1 MQKYDIEMHL
11 GKTPF
16 IFSCCFQSVR
26 EKLRKY
32 QSIPETDITD
42 KTDPIRI
49 SVNREDIRIIHDCYG
64 PGSWCPKTEYDML
77 GVLASET
84 LIPGNQV
91 LFHSA
96 AFLWMKKAWLLS
108 GESGVGKTTQLRHWM
123 HLYGQEMKV
132 INGDKPL
139 LIVPEKG
146 DIWVYPSPWNG
157 KEGFGNPLKAPLG
170 GIICL
175 EQGGL
180 NQFHQLDAGE
190 AVTPLLGQFISMMRT
205 EEQIRKICQMEEQM
219 IQRVPVYRMVNRGD
233 ECSAAQL
240 HDFLQSELENMR

>member
-42 KTDPIRI
+42 KTDPVRI

-108 GESGVGKTTQLRHWM
+108 GESGVGKTTQLRHWI

-139 LIVPEKG
+139 LFVPEKG

-157 KEGFGNPLKAPLG
+157 KEGFGNPFKAPLG

-175 EQGGL
+175 EQGQTNHICKMTRGNAVFPIFL
-180 NQFHQLDAGE
+180 QFLYRPTDEESVDLVCEYEQS
-190 AVTPLLGQFISMMRT
+190 LL
-205 EEQIRKICQMEEQM
+205 EN
-219 IQRVPVYRMVNRGD
+219 VPVWKFTNDGTH
-233 ECSAAQL
+233 EAAAL
-240 HDFLQSELENMR
+240 SYKILKKEFF